1 MRSTKIICTMG
12 PNTDKKTV
20 MKSLVKNGM
29 NVARFNFS
37 HGDHEEQRERMNL
50 LKNVREELDRPVA
63 ILLDTKG
70 PEIRTGLLEGGK
82 KVTLREGSEFILYT
96 EEMTGNETGCC
107 VTYPGLAKDVKPG
120 DRILIDD
127 GLIELK
133 VKQIKSGNI
142 VCHVENGGE
151 LGERKGVNVPNVKVK
166 LPAVTEK
173 DIDDILFGIQQ
184 DIDFIAASFIR
195 SAKGVKEIRKILK
208 ENHAEHISIIAK
220 IENAEGVENIDE
232 IIEASDGIM
241 VARGDLGV
249 EIPAQE
255 VPHIQKMII
264 KKCNE
269 RYVPVITATQMLD
282 SMIRNPRPTRAEVA
296 DVANAIYDG
305 TDAVM
310 LSGETAA
317 GKYPIEALKMMN
329 EIAENTEQYVDY
341 EKYIHHRT
349 MYEQSKISSAI
360 GIASVRTARNIGA
373 ACIVTPTMSGKTARL
388 ISNFRPS
395 MPIYAVTPNEM
406 VQHKMQLYWGVIPL
420 KGYIKDTT
428 ENIIVNAMETI
439 KRKRLVKKGQT
450 VVITAGDPATNN
462 TKAEGRVTN
471 MLHVLEVV

>member
-360 GIASVRTARNIGA
+360 RIASVRTARNIGA